1 MLSEDV
7 EQQGN
12 DFTPKVGY
20 LEFRN
25 QCILMRDCLE
35 VDLDITREQKNE
47 RHARQLSLSNTTP
60 R

>member
-1 MLSEDV
+1 MSSDIQTMLSEDV

-35 VDLDITREQKNE
+35 VDLDITREQKK
-47 RHARQLSLSNTTP
+47 
-60 R
+60 